1 MTDQPPTAGRYGER
15 SESHSSLRE
24 IRSPIV
30 CHQRNVANR
39 PAARNDPL
47 NWDNPS
53 QLYNVI
59 VAALNDGFRADILK
73 ATLPIGLQ
81 IVAPWLA
88 EETILSIAAAFE
100 QARPWSG
107 QWPALAA

>member
-1 MTDQPPTAGRYGER
+1 MTEQPQPPADVANDP
-15 SESHSSLRE
+15 SLVQVYDK

-30 CHQRNVANR
+30 CHQRNVTNR
-39 PAARNDPL
+39 RAARNEIRS

-73 ATLPIGLQ
+73 ATEQ
-81 IVAPWLA
+81 I
-88 EETILSIAAAFE
+88 
-100 QARPWSG
+100 
-107 QWPALAA
+107 